1 MSGSEDNLDVL
12 AAEYALGLLD
22 ADGMARVA
30 ELRAAGGEFEAAV
43 RAWEARLMPLAVELE
58 AVAPPASVWAGIAA
72 AVAPAPA
79 AARPRL
85 WDNVKF
91 WRGFG
96 LGAAALAA
104 AAVVAV
110 VMPRAPVAPAAVAS
124 LRLSSGGEFVATAQR
139 AGAGMVLVVSPADVS
154 VPAQKSAELWL
165 ILPGQA
171 PLALGLLANA
181 APVVVKM
188 PAVNVADVTLAVSI
202 EPLGGSPTG
211 KATGPVVGSAKFSLL

>member
-22 ADGMARVA
+22 AEGLARVA
-30 ELRAAGGEFEAAV
+30 ELRAAGGEFDAAV
-43 RAWEARLMPLAVELE
+43 RGWEGRLMPLAVGLE
-58 AVAPPASVWAGIAA
+58 AVEPPASVWAGIAA
-72 AVAPAPA
+72 AVAPPVV
-79 AARPRL
+79 RPGL
-85 WDNVKF
+85 WDSLRF
-91 WRGFG
+91 WRFFG
-96 LGAAALAA
+96 LGAAALAV
-104 AAVVAV
+104 AAVAVV

-124 LRLSSGGEFVATAQR
+124 LRLSSGGEFVATAER
-139 AGAGMVLVVSPADVS
+139 AGNGMVLVVSPADVS
-154 VPAQKSAELWL
+154 VPARKSAELWL

>member
-12 AAEYALGLLD
+12 AAEYSLGLLD
-22 ADGMARVA
+22 AEGLARVA
-30 ELRAAGGEFEAAV
+30 ELRAGGGDFDAAV
-43 RAWEARLMPLAVELE
+43 RAWEGRLMPLAVELE
-58 AVAPPASVWAGIAA
+58 AVEPPASVWAGIAA
-72 AVAPAPA
+72 AVAPPV
-79 AARPRL
+79 ARPRL
-85 WDNVKF
+85 WDSLKF
-91 WRGFG
+91 WRFFG
-96 LGAAALAA
+96 LGAAALAVA
-104 AAVVAV
+104 AVAV
-110 VMPRAPVAPAAVAS
+110 VVMPAAPVAPAAVAS

-139 AGAGMVLVVSPADVS
+139 AGAGMVLVVSPAEVS

-171 PLALGLLANA
+171 PLALGLLASA